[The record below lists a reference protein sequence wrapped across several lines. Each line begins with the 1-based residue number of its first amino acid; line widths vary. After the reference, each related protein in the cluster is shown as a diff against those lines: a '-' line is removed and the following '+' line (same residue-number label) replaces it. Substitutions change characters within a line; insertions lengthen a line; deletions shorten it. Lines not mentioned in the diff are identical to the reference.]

1 MKLHAPSGKSLLE
14 DLCIDQSG
22 IHNVEVNCV
31 TKDSVLILLC
41 FLEMASHCMLRT
53 FPGSGHWW
61 VPDFQGALR
70 EQVINYEGTIEMGG
84 EEGGERS

>member
-1 MKLHAPSGKSLLE
+1 MLPVERVLLE
-14 DLCIDQSG
+14 DLRIDQLG

-31 TKDSVLILLC
+31 TKDCVLIPSC
-41 FLEMASHCMLRT
+41 FWTMASHCMLRT